1 MTEPLEKTKTV
12 GAENTFTDAFQLDE
26 GEVAAI
32 SIICD
37 GSWSGTIVVQRR
49 FGSQSTWANVE
60 PVTGTPGFTASAQID
75 YEAACSQD
83 IRVGCPTGSY
93 SAGSAAVVIRVG
105 K

>member
-1 MTEPLEKTKTV
+1 MTEPIEKTKTV
-12 GAENTFTDAFQLDE
+12 GAQNTFTDAFQLDE
-26 GEVAAI
+26 GEVAGI
-32 SIICD
+32 SIVCD

-49 FGSQSTWANVE
+49 FGSMSSWSTVE

-75 YEAACSQD
+75 YEASCGQE

-93 SAGSAAVVIRVG
+93 AAGSAAIVVRVG